1 MRRACQLTH
10 GGGRARDFVIRF
22 APGGGRG
29 FRGARL
35 EQTAMEQA
43 PVDDG
48 RLRIGIHASAHQK
61 CGFIRCKLNVTQPI
75 STFSF
80 SRDERRG
87 FFFFFGAEQAKK
99 AEVSVELISRGCKFL
114 TDKNRLEP
122 GEGRGGRGD
131 TSYVSL
137 RFSQEVNI
145 RCSTA

>member
-1 MRRACQLTH
+1 
-10 GGGRARDFVIRF
+10 
-22 APGGGRG
+22 
-29 FRGARL
+29 
-35 EQTAMEQA
+35 MEQA

-61 CGFIRCKLNVTQPI
+61 CGFMRCKLNVTQPI

-87 FFFFFGAEQAKK
+87 VFFGAEQAKK

-122 GEGRGGRGD
+122 GEGRGGD

-145 RCSTA
+145 RCGTA